1 MSGPRSPLFRD
12 TDAGATLEVFF
23 VSAILAILV
32 IRGFLKLTGYPQL
45 GGQGLHIAHML
56 WGGLGMLV
64 AILLLLIFW
73 NVSIRWLA
81 AFVGG
86 IGFGT
91 FIDEL
96 GKFVTDDND
105 YFFEPTFA
113 MIYAVFVLLLLG
125 LRTLTARV
133 PFTPAAAAFN
143 ERLRREQG
151 LQEGKR
157 GSWLEG
163 YVAAR
168 RWLAARY
175 RLIVRRRWFRGFI
188 FVALIALVVVDGLS
202 LARAY
207 VSDPEMHEQI
217 RLLQGLS
224 VLATFVL
231 VLIGTV
237 RLPVSRLAA
246 FRWYQRGLLVSILI
260 TRVFLFADDQLSALG
275 GLAVDLALYA
285 AITFA
290 IEEERLRVSQAA

>member
-12 TDAGATLEVFF
+12 TDAGATLEIFF
-23 VSAILAILV
+23 VSAILSILG
-32 IRGFLKLTGYPQL
+32 IRGFLKLTGYPQI
-45 GGQGLHIAHML
+45 GGEGLHIAHML

-64 AILLLLIFW
+64 GILLLLVFW
-73 NVSIRWLA
+73 NVSVRWLA

-113 MIYAVFVLLLLG
+113 LIYVLFILILLG
-125 LRTLTARV
+125 FRVLSGRV
-133 PFTPAAAAFN
+133 PVTPAVQSFN

-151 LQEGKR
+151 ILEGRR

-168 RWLAARY
+168 RWTAARY
-175 RLIVRRRWFRGFI
+175 RLVVRKRWFRGFV
-188 FVALIALVVVDGLS
+188 FVAIVIMVAVDGMA
-202 LARAY
+202 LASIYLGPSGADER
-207 VSDPEMHEQI
+207 I
-217 RLLQGLS
+217 RIVQALS
-224 VLATFVL
+224 VLAAFLMVL
-231 VLIGTV
+231 FGAV
-237 RLPVSRLAA
+237 RFPTSRLAA
-246 FRWYQRGLLVSILI
+246 FRWFQRGLLVSILI

-285 AITFA
+285 AVTFA
-290 IEEERLRVSQAA
+290 IEEERMRSPRPV